1 MSWNSPTV
9 SVSVS
14 SGLRAATV
22 QQERVP
28 NARLPAR
35 VDINPF
41 PLRNLPTSPPTV
53 KQRVPWWFSFDED
66 PSQKGH
72 QEQDEGSNPNNGPGT
87 VRSKAGRWSLITI
100 NTTVPGISW
109 LLKALAP
116 VLQKAPGSQPQL
128 GHRKVAALCPQ
139 HAGLSGSQPHNT
151 HGPETQVPPS
161 FPPVSL
167 VWLQLSC
174 PCPPFSPTLYPGS

>member
-1 MSWNSPTV
+1 MSWTALQFQFLSAVGSEQSQPSRNV
-9 SVSVS
+9 Y
-14 SGLRAATV
+14 
-22 QQERVP
+22 P
-28 NARLPAR
+28 NARLPASM
-35 VDINPF
+35 DTNPF

-53 KQRVPWWFSFDED
+53 EQRVPWWFSFDKD

-116 VLQKAPGSQPQL
+116 RAAEGSWKPASTGAPKSCCPLSPACWPLGVTTPQHSQTRNPGPPFL
-128 GHRKVAALCPQ
+128 SPSHLCP
-139 HAGLSGSQPHNT
+139 
-151 HGPETQVPPS
+151 
-161 FPPVSL
+161 
-167 VWLQLSC
+167 
-174 PCPPFSPTLYPGS
+174 